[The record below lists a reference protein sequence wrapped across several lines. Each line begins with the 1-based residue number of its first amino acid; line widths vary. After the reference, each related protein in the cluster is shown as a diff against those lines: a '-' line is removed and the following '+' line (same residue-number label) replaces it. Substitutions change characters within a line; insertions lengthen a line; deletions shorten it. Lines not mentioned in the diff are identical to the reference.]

1 MNWNQI
7 ISKLRMS
14 GKSFSRRNFIRSNA
28 IAGIGLSGLAG
39 LSGFAVD
46 SSESENS
53 VQGKSPIKTLA
64 GLNLQQLHDRYH
76 DELFKRFLPAM
87 ESLCIDPV
95 YGGFMCDV
103 DISERKLVNTIKRVW
118 NQGRGIWVYSFLY
131 NNFEKNPRY
140 LEVAKKAIDFILKLK
155 PKDDNFFDGSYSR
168 EGNRISGPGDIYG
181 NLFVA
186 EGLAEYAKASGDK
199 SYLKIAKEMILTC
212 LEQYDRP
219 DYVYDI
225 SYVPGKPKMQGPR
238 NLGHWMIFL
247 SLSSQILTQGPD
259 PELEKLAD
267 RCIDAIMKQHVNEEF
282 NILNEVRNHDFTLP
296 KNEYADFAV
305 IGHGIETLAFVMA
318 EAVRRKDPALFIASE
333 AAFKRHVDVAADK
346 LYGGH
351 FEVLYNANTYSW
363 SPSKS
368 AWCQQEVSIG
378 ALLSIEHT
386 GNTWAHEC
394 FSEGDAYMLEKMS
407 CPDYAFWTFG
417 GNRKVVNPSTKTIE
431 HYHMPRYLM
440 RNMLALQRIMK
451 RKGKLSDLIS

>member
-1 MNWNQI
+1 MQNTDC
-7 ISKLRMS
+7 
-14 GKSFSRRNFIRSNA
+14 SRRDFIRQNS
-28 IAGIGLSGLAG
+28 LAG
-39 LSGFAVD
+39 LGVAAMGSLAGF
-46 SSESENS
+46 SESELEAENF
-53 VQGKSPIKTLA
+53 GKGSTRIRKVA
-64 GLNLQQLHDRYH
+64 GLSLQELYERYH

-87 ESLCIDPV
+87 ESLCIDNE

-103 DISERKLVNTIKRVW
+103 DIAERKLINTIKRVW

-140 LEVAKKAIDFILKLK
+140 LEIAKMAIDFIMKLK
-155 PKDDNFFDGSYSR
+155 PKEDNFFDSSYSR

-199 SYLKIAKEMILTC
+199 SYLKIAKEMILSC
-212 LEQYDRP
+212 LERYDRT

-225 SYVPGKPKMQGPR
+225 SYAPGKPKIQGPR

-247 SLSSQILTQGPD
+247 SLSSQILQQGPD
-259 PELEKLAD
+259 PDIEKLAD
-267 RCIDAIMKQHVNEEF
+267 RCIDAIMKQHLNEEF
-282 NILNEVRNHDFTLP
+282 NILNEVRNHDFSLP

-318 EAVRRKDPALFIASE
+318 EAVRRKDGALFKASE
-333 AAFKRHVDVAADK
+333 ASFKRHVEVAVDK

-351 FEVLYNANTYSW
+351 FEVLFNANTYSW

-386 GNTWAHEC
+386 GNAWAHAC

-417 GNRKVVNPSTKTIE
+417 GNRKVVNPGTKTIE

-451 RKGKLSDLIS
+451 RKGKLSDLIA